1 MNTVTATRRALP
13 GDDMLVLHR
22 RPLRDGVVAERTSR
36 FADDQWRLEDAV
48 LQRHGLSMMLDFTT
62 LPARYRL
69 TVKHLCYALLSGPL
83 PPGERRVSIT
93 TVVRIFG
100 ELKRFFAWLN
110 TFTPTPGRQAGPMLA
125 ELRTADLER
134 FQLHL
139 LEVLPS
145 PAGRYSARRA
155 VRFFWRYRH
164 NLPADRLLIDPRHV
178 DGWGEPSRPVQ
189 AENATDR
196 IPGAVLGPLIAW
208 ALRFIDDFGPDIL
221 AAETHRRM
229 LHERRRANTP
239 GRYTGATVALRE
251 LLARHLR
258 HNRPLPGHRGNPNMG
273 FLALV
278 LGCDVKTLERLRP
291 EVDAAGAV
299 AGIDSYSWFD
309 LPITGR
315 LDGQPWI
322 EAIASDHRYAYG
334 LAALSR
340 MLQAAT
346 YVALSFLSGMRDSEI
361 KHLRRGCLH
370 VERDADGTPYRW
382 KVTSLAF
389 KGEDDPAGVPATWVI
404 GAPAARAINVLEQ
417 LHPPGTDLL
426 FAPVNGPGS
435 GPSSRAKNEVLSSGT
450 SNDQLNDFVVWVND
464 YCALRGRLDGIPP
477 VAGRPWRLATSQF
490 RRTLAWFI
498 ARRPGGAIAGA
509 IAYRHLSVQMFEG
522 YAGTSESGFRAE
534 VESEQ
539 ALARGEHLLAM
550 TDAHQHTDL
559 TGPSAAEAARRLEE
573 FADHARFGG
582 TVITDR
588 HRLKRLIDRQ
598 DPAVYPGT
606 YVTCVHDHA
615 KALCQK
621 RRDASGRDRPDLGTC
636 RPLQCRNVAL
646 TGDNITAWTDEIHRI
661 DQRLA
666 ARPPLPPLLE
676 HQLRERRNELTNFLA
691 RHQETP

>member
-1 MNTVTATRRALP
+1 
-13 GDDMLVLHR
+13 MLVLHG
-22 RPLRDGVVAERTSR
+22 RPLRDGVAAERTSR

-93 TVVRIFG
+93 TVVRIFV

-110 TFTPTPGRQAGPMLA
+110 TFTPTAGRQAGPMLA

-145 PAGRYSARRA
+145 PAGRYPARRA

-164 NLPADRLLIDPRHV
+164 NLPAGRLLIDPRHV

-251 LLARHLR
+251 LLARHR
-258 HNRPLPGHRGNPNMG
+258 HHNRPLPGHRGNPGMG

-299 AGIDSYSWFD
+299 VGIDSCSWFD

-315 LDGQPWI
+315 PDGQPWI

-426 FAPVNGPGS
+426 SAPVNGPGS

-490 RRTLAWFI
+490 RRTL
-498 ARRPGGAIAGA
+498 
-509 IAYRHLSVQMFEG
+509 
-522 YAGTSESGFRAE
+522 
-534 VESEQ
+534 
-539 ALARGEHLLAM
+539 
-550 TDAHQHTDL
+550 AHQHTDL